1 MASPLGRSGW
11 AGCCIFT
18 TPTYRMKSKTSFW
31 QRIGLHD
38 FFLKK
43 ETEQATAT
51 TPGLTP
57 NAVYNYIIEKF
68 KESIGELSF
77 ADRIVFYHEYII
89 CLNPEDYR
97 LFMENKK
104 GIFGI
109 IVHESLKQLYGLLK
123 EYRSLGK
130 TVEPS
135 ASRWVFRFVSAPDYA
150 RGDISFIGKLLPDST
165 TTNTKEENLR
175 VTYIPRQTGIAQT
188 FDINPDILKGF
199 HFYSEGYY
207 EVPYRDDLV
216 YDERQVKTVP
226 GAAATPAAQRNA
238 IARFETIIPD
248 KEYAGKRLEY
258 FMQADEIVVS
268 GKEETNDLANFFC
281 IPSDWVNTP
290 HLRIKINRDDNKLYL
305 ASFGEKTVLNEKEVQ
320 RSEETSPQWTELPFN
335 SRILLNGIVGVN
347 VFKS

>member
-1 MASPLGRSGW
+1 MP
-11 AGCCIFT
+11 T
-18 TPTYRMKSKTSFW
+18 TNRMKSKTSFW

-43 ETEQATAT
+43 EAEQTTTETA
-51 TPGLTP
+51 GLTP
-57 NAVYNYIIEKF
+57 NAVYHYIVDKF

-77 ADRIVFYHEYII
+77 ADRVVFYHEYII

-123 EYRSLGK
+123 EYLSLGK

-150 RGDISFIGKLLPDST
+150 RGDISFIGKLLPDNVAGSA
-165 TTNTKEENLR
+165 KEENLR

-188 FDINPDILKGF
+188 FDINPGILKDF
-199 HFYSEGYY
+199 RFYSEGYY
-207 EVPYRDDLV
+207 EVPYREDLV
-216 YDERQVKTVP
+216 FDERQIKTMP
-226 GAAATPAAQRNA
+226 GAAAPTQAQTQSRNA

-248 KEYAGKRLEY
+248 KEWAGKKIEY

-268 GKEETNDLANFFC
+268 GKEETNDLANFFR

-290 HLRIKINRDDNKLYL
+290 HLRIRFNREDNGLSL
-305 ASFGEKTVLNEKEVQ
+305 ASFGEKTVLNEKEVS
-320 RSEETSPQWTELPFN
+320 RSDESKPTWTELPFN

-347 VFKS
+347 VFKP

>member
-1 MASPLGRSGW
+1 MSSK
-11 AGCCIFT
+11 
-18 TPTYRMKSKTSFW
+18 PTFW

-43 ETEQATAT
+43 ETDPSDKSSAA
-51 TPGLTP
+51 LTP
-57 NAVYNYIIEKF
+57 NAVYHYIIEKF
-68 KESIGELSF
+68 KESVGELSF
-77 ADRIVFYHEYII
+77 AGRVVFYHEYII
-89 CLNPEDYR
+89 CLNPEDYK

-109 IVHESLKQLYGLLK
+109 IVHESLKQMYALLK

-135 ASRWVFRFVSAPDYA
+135 ASRWIFRFVSHPDYA
-150 RGDISFIGKLLPDST
+150 QGDISFIGKLLPDSAP
-165 TTNTKEENLR
+165 TNKTSENLR

-207 EVPYRDDLV
+207 EVPYREDLV
-216 YDERQVKTVP
+216 YDERQIKTAQGSNVLSQT
-226 GAAATPAAQRNA
+226 GAANPSAQKGAGGSNTF
-238 IARFETIIPD
+238 ARFETIIPD
-248 KEYAGKRLEY
+248 KEYAGKKIEY

-268 GKEETNDLANFFC
+268 GKEEKNGVANFFR

-290 HLRIKINRDDNKLYL
+290 HLRIRFNKEEGKLSL
-305 ASFGEKTVLNEKEVQ
+305 ASFGEKTVVNEREIE
-320 RSEETSPQWTELPFN
+320 RSDEASPQWTDLPFN
-335 SRILLNGIVGVN
+335 SRILLNGIVGIN